1 MYVHKAINSR
11 SAGLL
16 IPFFKDGLNV
26 TGISTSVVI
35 PSCSLTHT
43 RTVPFSSG
51 TVGLPSTKIG
61 SENQVKNKCIRQD
74 MIHNILEISTNILGM
89 LEVIINHCNY

>member
-26 TGISTSVVI
+26 TSTSVVI

-61 SENQVKNKCIRQD
+61 SENQVKNNCIRQD
-74 MIHNILEISTNILGM
+74 MIHNILEIRTNNYIRDVGS
-89 LEVIINHCNY
+89 NH